1 MPNEIESIQKLC
13 AFLPVNFQASKIL
26 NGYSYTPVKQRNLK
40 ACFYYIL
47 DTLYHMSQNRKWR
60 EEYEKNGGYPLNA
73 TIMNKIMGKS
83 YLEAL
88 NILEAQQVIVRSDSY
103 QTGKLSKCVA
113 LLKPYNS
120 SDIKILEVDHATTVG
135 KKWIVEQKQ
144 TNKKNIKALQSIPF
158 VTKWFDPTRIEV
170 DCEELHVFIE
180 FYRSILVKQFSLNP
194 KIKNKQIIENAI
206 NYRYNSMLSS
216 IQSLL
221 NGNMN
226 LSKTGKDHRLHSF
239 LSNIKKELRLLITYD
254 GQPLVSI
261 DVKSCQPYLL
271 SYLLQPKNWEKIK
284 SILSSSSIPI
294 YQINKLQSSILMFG
308 LFPESGCSDG
318 LQRKVFDEIVWK
330 DDFYLQIMNKA
341 SEMDHQDL
349 FPDKKKT
356 KKKIINI
363 FFDSGW
369 YMNDNEERKLF
380 AKWFPKEE
388 AFIEE
393 VHKISRMLDKKK
405 SKDKNAVIN
414 LLPILLQRVESMIML
429 EYVCDVISKELP
441 DAPLL
446 PVHDC
451 IHTTPPYAEEVRAIM
466 ERVLTAEVG
475 VKPGIKVEY
484 YNKQDIMD
492 GLELLA
498 QEDWKEVIAMKHKKK
513 LVIGKQT
520 QIEVKVGMKAPLLM
534 KIPKKGDKQILSTRY
549 VDLSDFDN

>member
-1 MPNEIESIQKLC
+1 MLNEIGSVQKLC
-13 AFLPVNFQASKIL
+13 AFLPVNFHASKIL
-26 NGYSYTPVKQRNLK
+26 SGYSYTPVKQRNLK

-88 NILEAQQVIVRSDSY
+88 NILEVQKVIVRSDSY
-103 QTGKLSKCVA
+103 QTGIKSKCVA

-120 SDIKILEVDHATTVG
+120 SNIKILEVDHVTPVA

-144 TNKKNIKALQSIPF
+144 LNKKNIKALQPIPF
-158 VTKWFDPTRIEV
+158 VTKWFDPTRIDV
-170 DCEELHVFIE
+170 DCEDLHVFIE
-180 FYRSILVKQFSLNP
+180 FYRSILLKQFSVNP
-194 KIKNKQIIENAI
+194 QIKNKQIIENAI

-239 LSNIKKELRLLITYD
+239 LSNIKKELRHLITYD

-271 SYLLQPKNWEKIK
+271 SYLLQPKNWKKIK
-284 SILSSSSIPI
+284 SILSSSSIPNYHI
-294 YQINKLQSSILMFG
+294 KKLQSSILMFG
-308 LFPESGCSDG
+308 LFSESDCSEG
-318 LQRKVFDEIVWK
+318 LQRKVFDEIVWE
-330 DDFYLQIMNKA
+330 DDFYLHIMNKA
-341 SEMDHQDL
+341 AEMGHQDL

-369 YMNDNEERKLF
+369 YMNNNEERNLF
-380 AKWFPKEE
+380 AKWFPNEV

-393 VHKISRMLDKKK
+393 VHKISRILDKKK
-405 SKDKNAVIN
+405 LKDKDSVIN

-429 EYVCDVISKELP
+429 EYVCNAISEELP

-451 IHTTPPYAEEVRAIM
+451 IHTTPPYAEKVRAIM

-484 YNKQDIMD
+484 YNKQEIMD

-498 QEDWKEVIAMKHKKK
+498 QEDWQEVIAMKHKKK
-513 LVIGKQT
+513 LGIGKKAPM
-520 QIEVKVGMKAPLLM
+520 ELKVGMKAPLLM
-534 KIPKKGDKQILSTRY
+534 KIPKMGSNQILSTRY